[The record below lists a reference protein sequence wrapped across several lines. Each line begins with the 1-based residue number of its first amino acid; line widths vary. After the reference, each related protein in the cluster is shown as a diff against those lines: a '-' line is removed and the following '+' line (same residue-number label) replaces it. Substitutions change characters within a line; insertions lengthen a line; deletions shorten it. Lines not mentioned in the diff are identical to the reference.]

1 MKWILIFVIF
11 GCSKKEVKLQE
22 PVFPRGPNV
31 ELVETTCIACHSA
44 RLVLQNRMS
53 RERWDETL
61 TWMQKKH
68 NLPEFDS
75 EDRLA
80 ILDYLSTHLAPEVYH
95 SMDGLPPR
103 RVNVLPSSYT
113 Y

>member
-44 RLVLQNRMS
+44 RLVCKTACHAKGGMKL
-53 RERWDETL
+53 
-61 TWMQKKH
+61 
-68 NLPEFDS
+68 
-75 EDRLA
+75 
-80 ILDYLSTHLAPEVYH
+80 
-95 SMDGLPPR
+95 
-103 RVNVLPSSYT
+103 
-113 Y
+113 

>member
-1 MKWILIFVIF
+1 VDTHFCHFWLF
-11 GCSKKEVKLQE
+11 KKRSEITRAR
-22 PVFPRGPNV
+22 FSTRGPNV
-31 ELVETTCIACHSA
+31 ELVETTCTACHSA

-68 NLPEFDS
+68 NLPEFDT
-75 EDRLA
+75 EDRMA